1 MELSSQMILFARV
14 VQAGSFSAAAR
25 TMNLSPSAISRQ
37 IGYLEDGLGV
47 RLLNRTRDGII
58 PTDEGRAFFERCD
71 RVADTVAEAKEYLD
85 GLSGE
90 PTGHLRVVST
100 VAFGHEQL
108 LPVLPRFLDENPQI
122 TLSLRLTDELIDLSA
137 GEYDAAIQF
146 SEALSQEHIITRK
159 LAPNRRILVA
169 SPAYVE
175 AYGNPRTREELD
187 QHACLR
193 LTTVAD
199 WNDWIPAAVL
209 KRPMRFEGNSAYVVY
224 KAVLGGLGIAR
235 LSEYLVGID
244 VAEGR
249 LVRVLPD
256 YEQFDSTIVISYL
269 DRRNLSPKIRALVDF
284 LANHFLPIPP
294 WER

>member
-1 MELSSQMILFARV
+1 MTLLEQIRASIRECLDTR
-14 VQAGSFSAAAR
+14 AGHMAVIDSVIAAAEAR
-25 TMNLSPSAISRQ
+25 DDSA
-37 IGYLEDGLGV
+37 
-47 RLLNRTRDGII
+47 
-58 PTDEGRAFFERCD
+58 
-71 RVADTVAEAKEYLD
+71 
-85 GLSGE
+85 
-90 PTGHLRVVST
+90 
-100 VAFGHEQL
+100 
-108 LPVLPRFLDENPQI
+108 
-122 TLSLRLTDELIDLSA
+122 LTDAET
-137 GEYDAAIQF
+137 IQF